1 MAKRSRK
8 KSGKSGIFSPF
19 NLLLAS
25 AALALA
31 GQYFLFTRRLLAL
44 GVIFYA
50 AAGVLFIMTGAGLKE
65 KTDAIPEKDEERRPK
80 TASKAEIYVFL
91 AVMLAAV
98 FFRVFMINEIP
109 SGCYRDEG
117 QNGNEAI
124 NIMNGV
130 ELEGTKLPVYIER
143 FTQNAAMYMYPIA
156 AMFKIFGIGVLQ
168 IRVVSVIF
176 GILTVAAFYFL
187 LRNLYGWK
195 LAAAGAFILAVL
207 RWHVNFSRVGFLG
220 SLTVLIFVIVLYFLV
235 RAVKNGKLSYFVM
248 AGAATSLSLYSYIAA
263 RLIPV
268 GIIIFGAFMFFKNN
282 RFIRVKW
289 MKIALG
295 VLAAVIVLAPLGS
308 YVIKNREA
316 FMTRTATVSIFNHD
330 MLKAIGG
337 RYVNDKGQVKPWM
350 EMYAHNV
357 WTTMLMFN
365 YIGDGNPRHNYNTR
379 PQLDY
384 ITGIVFVL
392 GIFLILS
399 QGLSVF
405 GFLFMALFIS
415 LLQAGL
421 FSIESPQAYR
431 TIAVI
436 PLVVLAVVAAMKRI
450 RDIITEK
457 FGKNSGNVL
466 IKAAGILLAGV
477 PYNNYNEY
485 FNGWAKDSGA
495 WAEFSMDE
503 YSMGRYVHSL
513 GDGYQALVMPSWL
526 DSYTYNF
533 ATYPYKNSVKF
544 DPSEWIPIRAKI
556 FKNFVYILD
565 TSYLPLKPVLQGMYP
580 NGKYVEFRHKYGE
593 RLLWWAFEVPYDDVK
608 HYQDKPVK
616 NGLTGYYYR
625 DNEKLPPK
633 ELSSHWQGR
642 PVFTRLDPFIL
653 FNWVVD
659 PIMGPFSVKWT
670 GRIKIDK
677 PGTYVFSTNSNDYS
691 DVTVNGKR
699 VVTNPGAGGGLKS
712 EEGSIYLDAGY
723 HDIMVRYYE
732 SVHYSKMQFFWR
744 APGGTGME
752 VVPSEILFPQ

>member
-1 MAKRSRK
+1 MSKNK
-8 KSGKSGIFSPF
+8 KIKTNINGFFTPF
-19 NLLLAS
+19 NLFVVSAVLAFF
-25 AALALA
+25 
-31 GQYFLFTRRLLAL
+31 GQHFLFTRRMLAF
-44 GVIFYA
+44 GIVFYA
-50 AAGVLFIMTGAGLKE
+50 AAVLIFLLAGRGLSVKSE
-65 KTDAIPEKDEERRPK
+65 AIPEREEEKESKGVSK
-80 TASKAEIYVFL
+80 TEVYFFA
-91 AVMLAAV
+91 AVMLFAV
-98 FFRVFMINEIP
+98 FFRVFMISEVP

-130 ELEGTKLPVYIER
+130 EIEGTKLPVYIER
-143 FTQNAAMYMYPIA
+143 FTQNAAMYMYPVA

-176 GILTVAAFYFL
+176 GILSVAAFYFL

-195 LAAAGAFILAVL
+195 LAVIGSFVLAVL
-207 RWHVNFSRVGFLG
+207 RWHVNFSRIGFLG
-220 SLTVLIFVIVLYFLV
+220 SLTVLIFIFVLYFLV
-235 RAVKNGKLSYFVM
+235 RAVKKGKLSDFVM
-248 AGAATSLSLYSYIAA
+248 AGACTSLSLYSYIAA

-268 GIIIFGAFMFFKNN
+268 GIIIFGIFLLIKNS

-289 MKIALG
+289 LKISLG
-295 VLAAVIVLAPLGS
+295 ILAAVIVFAPLGS
-308 YVIKNREA
+308 YVIKNKEA

-337 RYVNDKGQVKPWM
+337 RYVDENGRVKPWQQ
-350 EMYAHNV
+350 MYLHNV
-357 WTTMLMFN
+357 FTTLLMFN

-384 ITGIVFVL
+384 LTGIMFVF

-399 QGLSVF
+399 QGFSVF
-405 GFLFMALFIS
+405 GFMFIAFFIS

-436 PLVVLAVVAAMKRI
+436 PLVVIAVTAAFKRI
-450 RDIITEK
+450 RDIFADE
-457 FGKNSGNVL
+457 FGKKASL
-466 IKAAGILLAGV
+466 IFFVAAGIFAAGV
-477 PYNNYNEY
+477 GYNNYNEY

-503 YSMGRYVHSL
+503 YTMGRYVHSL
-513 GDGYQALVMPSWL
+513 GDSYQAIVMPSWL

-565 TSYLPLKPVLQGMYP
+565 SSYLPLKPIIQSMYP
-580 NGKYVEFRHKYGE
+580 NGKYVEFKHKFGD
-593 RLLWWAFEVPYDDVK
+593 RILWWAYEVPYEDVK
-608 HYQDKPVK
+608 RYQDKPVK
-616 NGLTGYYYR
+616 NGLMGYYYR

-633 ELSSHWQGR
+633 ELESHWQGR

-670 GRIKIDK
+670 GKIKIEK
-677 PGTYVFSTNSNDYS
+677 PGTYVFSTVSNDYS
-691 DVTVNGKR
+691 DVTINGKR
-699 VVTNPGAGGGLKS
+699 VVTNPGAGGGLKA
-712 EEGSIYLDAGY
+712 EEGSIYLVPGY

-744 APGGTGME
+744 VPGGTGLE